1 MCLLQ
6 WQHTNRC
13 LGADLTTLTNSAH
26 LSETGTICVYCGK
39 EKRDHELS
47 LEHIWPTALGGD
59 FLPFEFRTRH
69 VCRTCNSLAGRFVD
83 AAFLKS
89 WFGQAE
95 RTLAAY
101 EYLDLS
107 LSSNS
112 IVPLQFLTPIA
123 PLLPLSG
130 MTIELYV
137 GPCQTRVFH
146 VRPQDDGEAWDT
158 YAGGDPAARRKDPGR
173 IYIVLNTTNGQWA
186 ALALRSVKAQFSHAE
201 RYIVNAKLPP
211 VWHQFA
217 TAYDENDPTQAA
229 DIRAIRID
237 PDGPQPQERQKFTI
251 SIDLDHRFLAK
262 VALGLGYTLLGPEFL
277 RTGHALNLRT
287 AMRQPNSERR
297 AEIPLRGT
305 SYLGQGADLKPMAFP
320 GAWVLY
326 MVVIANHLVLSIVT
340 PRGKTMTIGISD
352 SPHLWAH
359 SDSQLFSLGYF
370 YIVVPALGTAVGP
383 LTTPEYL
390 NHKLKNRPNPI
401 LSGIEAKRVNRPS
414 LPPCR

>member
-1 MCLLQ
+1 M
-6 WQHTNRC
+6 
-13 LGADLTTLTNSAH
+13 
-26 LSETGTICVYCGK
+26 SEARTICVYCGK

-59 FLPFEFRTRH
+59 FLPIEFRTRH
-69 VCRTCNSLAGRFVD
+69 VCQTCNSLAGRFVD

-123 PLLPLSG
+123 PLVPLSG

-146 VRPQDDGEAWDT
+146 VRPKDDGSTWDT

-173 IYIVLNTTNGQWA
+173 IYIVLNTTNSQWA
-186 ALALRSVKAQFSHAE
+186 ALALRSVKAQFGDAD
-201 RYIVNAKLPP
+201 RYIVNDTLPP
-211 VWHQFA
+211 GWRQFA
-217 TAYDENDPTQAA
+217 IAYDENDPTQAA
-229 DIRAIRID
+229 DMRAIQID
-237 PDGPQPQERQKFTI
+237 PESPPPQERQRFTI

-277 RTGHALNLRT
+277 RTGHALNLRK
-287 AMRQPNSERR
+287 AMRQPHAERR
-297 AEIPLRGT
+297 AEIPIGGT
-305 SYLGQGADLKPMAFP
+305 SYLAQGADLKPMAFP

-326 MVVIANHLVLSIVT
+326 VGVVAKHLALSIITPLGKTMAVVIA
-340 PRGKTMTIGISD
+340 D

-359 SDSQLFSLGYF
+359 SDSKLYPLGNI
-370 YIVVPALGTAVGP
+370 YIVVPTLGTAVGP
-383 LTTPEYL
+383 LTMPEYL
-390 NHKLKNRPNPI
+390 NHILKNRANPI
-401 LSGIEAKRVNRPS
+401 LGGIEAKRVNRS
-414 LPPCR
+414 LLPPCR